1 MRVHVSHDRRL
12 QEQESFRHM
21 QSCDCVYESD
31 SQVTGRRVA
40 YRLNHHDISPSV
52 KSQQMGRWKH
62 LDQGLWTP
70 PPLGKVWHIHWAPET
85 FLDRKPGRIV
95 VTVLL
100 AGTKPKRMVS
110 PSLQET
116 RGKHL
121 LSADETQEQLPRNKC
136 IHVLESDADLSQ
148 QQAMLIILT
157 GQHQSD
163 LLTVFLY
170 Y

>member
-1 MRVHVSHDRRL
+1 
-12 QEQESFRHM
+12 
-21 QSCDCVYESD
+21 
-31 SQVTGRRVA
+31 
-40 YRLNHHDISPSV
+40 
-52 KSQQMGRWKH
+52 
-62 LDQGLWTP
+62 
-70 PPLGKVWHIHWAPET
+70 
-85 FLDRKPGRIV
+85 
-95 VTVLL
+95 
-100 AGTKPKRMVS
+100 MVS